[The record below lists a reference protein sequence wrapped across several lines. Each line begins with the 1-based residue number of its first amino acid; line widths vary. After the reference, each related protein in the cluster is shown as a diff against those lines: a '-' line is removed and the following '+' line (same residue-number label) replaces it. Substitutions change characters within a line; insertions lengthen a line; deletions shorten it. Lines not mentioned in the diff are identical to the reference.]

1 MSTTTMTPEMREVN
15 RTFDEVMASGDVAAL
30 DRVYARDAQILP
42 PGAEPVRGLEGI
54 RGFWRSA
61 RESLNVTGCTL
72 TTLELQ
78 MEGDMA
84 YEVGRADLTTS
95 ASSAPIVVK
104 YLVAWRRTGGAW
116 RWHVDIWNTN
126 S

>member
-1 MSTTTMTPEMREVN
+1 MSTTTIIPEMREVN

-30 DRVYARDAQILP
+30 GRVYARDAQILP
-42 PGAEPVRGLEGI
+42 PGAEPVRGLEEI
-54 RGFWRSA
+54 QNFWKSA
-61 RESLNVTGCTL
+61 RESLKVTGCTL
-72 TTLELQ
+72 NTLELQ
-78 MEGDMA
+78 VQGDMA

-95 ASSAPIVVK
+95 ASSALIVVK
-104 YLVAWRRTGGAW
+104 YVIAWRRMDGAW

>member
-1 MSTTTMTPEMREVN
+1 MSTTTMAPEMREVN
-15 RTFDEVMASGDVAAL
+15 RTFDAVMASGDVAAL
-30 DRVYARDAQILP
+30 GRVYARDAQILP
-42 PGAEPVRGLEGI
+42 PGAEPMRGLEGI
-54 RGFWRSA
+54 QKFWKAA
-61 RESLNVTGCTL
+61 RESLKVTDCTL
-72 TTLELQ
+72 HTLELQ
-78 MEGDMA
+78 VQGDMA

-104 YLVAWRRTGGAW
+104 YVVAWRRMDDAW

>member
-15 RTFDEVMASGDVAAL
+15 RTFDAVMASGDVAAL
-30 DRVYARDAQILP
+30 GRVYARDAQILP

-54 RGFWRSA
+54 QNFWKSA
-61 RESLNVTGCTL
+61 REALEVTGCTL
-72 TTLELQ
+72 HTLELQ
-78 MEGDMA
+78 AQGDMA

-104 YLVAWRRTGGAW
+104 YLVAWRRTDGAW